1 MPIPIRVEERHGG
14 GCRGFSLG
22 RDGDLADSL
31 VDDRANRRKAAATAR
46 PSAQAAV
53 DGARCSWT
61 FVAADRSSYALIR
74 NRIARTDDHLLIQL
88 KACGGGINNMSVLMA
103 LMRQLGKRER
113 ATL

>member
-1 MPIPIRVEERHGG
+1 MPIPIRVEERHRG
-14 GCRGFSLG
+14 GCRGLSLG

-31 VDDRANRRKAAATAR
+31 IDDRANRRKAAATAR
-46 PSAQAAV
+46 PGTQAAI

-61 FVAADRSSYALIR
+61 FVAADRSPYALIR

-88 KACGGGINNMSVLMA
+88 KACGGGINNMSLLMA
-103 LMRQLGKRER
+103 LTRQRGKRES